1 MALALSTI
9 SDTTTAFNTAT
20 SALALTLTGIV
31 GTITLEGASYNTT
44 VVPSANI
51 VFGGSGSSRTV
62 TVTPATGQSG
72 LVTISITATDDDD
85 DQPVTTSFLLTVSPA
100 SATDWTP
107 PSGWEAQQVG
117 APSEFTRAG
126 EKRTLVYSAPYPA
139 AETDKPA
146 DGATVSGYT
155 GVIVQ
160 RVSIEPLSAETD
172 NGLCT
177 VTIELGSAETGSGS
191 GTEDPQPTY
200 TRRWDQLE
208 KPLLTHPRYQT
219 GGASTLTNLDLA
231 QIETWRDE
239 TDTALKAAFK
249 FISRSPATLGTE
261 LTLSD
266 EAQNAAKKI
275 LKGVETWQCPVPVV
289 SMTSFVTSRP
299 LAKTSMSKHF
309 SAPPGFPSGTFP
321 TLSARGLPLRWFG
334 IADEANRQGRSGLWV
349 QTVSYQGVE
358 GIDSDLY
365 PAG

>member
-1 MALALSTI
+1 
-9 SDTTTAFNTAT
+9 
-20 SALALTLTGIV
+20 
-31 GTITLEGASYNTT
+31 

-72 LVTISITATDDDD
+72 LVTISITATDDADD
-85 DQPVTTSFLLTVSPA
+85 LPVTTSFLLTVSPA

-160 RVSIEPLSAETD
+160 RVSIDPLSAETD

-177 VTIELGSAETGSGS
+177 VTIELGPAETGSGS

-219 GGASTLTNLDLA
+219 GGASVLTNQDLA
-231 QIETWRDE
+231 ELELWRNE
-239 TDTALKAAFK
+239 
-249 FISRSPATLGTE
+249 RNATLKGTYKFRTDE
-261 LTLSD
+261 VSTATTLSTN
-266 EAQNAAKKI
+266 AQNAAKKI

-334 IADEANRQGRSGLWV
+334 IADEANRQGRSGLWT

>member
-1 MALALSTI
+1 MALTLSTI
-9 SDTTTAFNTAT
+9 PDTTTAFNTAT
-20 SALALTLTGIV
+20 SALALTLSGIV

-72 LVTISITATDDDD
+72 LVTISITATDDNDD
-85 DQPVTTSFLLTVSPA
+85 LPVTTSFLLTVSPA

-160 RVSIEPLSAETD
+160 RVSIDPLSAETD

-177 VTIELGSAETGSGS
+177 VTIELGPYETGGGGGGS
-191 GTEDPQPTY
+191 EEDPQPTY
-200 TRRWDQLE
+200 TRRWDRLE
-208 KPLLTHPRYQT
+208 KPILTHFMFQEHGDYE
-219 GGASTLTNLDLA
+219 LTNTDLA
-231 QIETWRDE
+231 QIELWRNE
-239 TDTALKAAFK
+239 RNPTLKGEFK
-249 FISRSPATLGTE
+249 FRSDEVSTAT
-261 LTLSD
+261 TLSD
-266 EAQNAAKKI
+266 NAQVAAAKI
-275 LKGVETWQCPVPVV
+275 LKGTETWIYPSPIV
-289 SMTSFVTSRP
+289 SMTSLVRSRP
-299 LAKTSMSKHF
+299 LASTRIGKWHN
-309 SAPPGFPSGTFP
+309 APPGFPSGTFP
-321 TLSARGLPLRWFG
+321 THSPRGIKYIWIG
-334 IADEANRQGRSGLWV
+334 WDDDANRQGRSGLWV

-358 GIDSDLY
+358 GIDADLY